1 MSNVHELNRET
12 PSSLMTFANVEIEVL
27 LEVARHWM
35 KMRVCHEVDQDLQ
48 TGWFFM
54 GTWNPRFSILKI
66 EKQGARKG
74 KTSFGGWSVMPLR
87 LAEKFEPREM
97 GDDPFSKQELV
108 LLSEMMVAAVTG
120 KLKRFLM
127 DGAATMPEV
136 DGVRHSAKW
145 TGSAVA
151 LRLAEKLDLAALEI
165 AQEEERKF
173 NEFNTGAVVKHA

>member
-1 MSNVHELNRET
+1 MSNVHELSRET

-48 TGWFFM
+48 MGWFFL

-74 KTSFGGWSVMPLR
+74 RTGFGGWSVMPLR
-87 LAEKFEPREM
+87 IAEEFDPREM
-97 GDDPFSKQELV
+97 GDDPISKQELV
-108 LLSEMMVAAVTG
+108 LLRDMMVAAVTG
-120 KLKRFLM
+120 GLKRFLM
-127 DGAATMPEV
+127 NGAASMSEIAGRSSIFWCK
-136 DGVRHSAKW
+136 DS
-145 TGSAVA
+145 VA
-151 LRLAEKLDLAALEI
+151 LKLAEKLDLAAWEI

-173 NEFNTGAVVKHA
+173 IEFNTGAVVKHA